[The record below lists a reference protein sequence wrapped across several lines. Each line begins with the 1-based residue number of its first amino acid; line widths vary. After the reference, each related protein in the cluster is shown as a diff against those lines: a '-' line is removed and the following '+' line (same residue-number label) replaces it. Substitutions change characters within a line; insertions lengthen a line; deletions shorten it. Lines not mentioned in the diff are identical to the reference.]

1 MKQHMTLRLAPELI
15 ERIDKYAQSLQAQ
28 TGLEVKRAD
37 AIRLLLTS
45 GLDVKEKELGGRK
58 N

>member
-15 ERIDKYAQSLQAQ
+15 ERIDLYAQALQAQ

-45 GLDVKEKELGGRK
+45 GLDVKEKELNR
-58 N
+58 